1 MRGNAR
7 AVVPALLVLGL
18 VGVVAVAATG
28 STSTGTDDARPPSAW
43 VLDTFLS
50 FGLVLIIPAAA
61 VLVYGLMQRKE
72 IKGEIAGRGLRRHGT
87 ITYLVLMGLFAGV
100 TYYRLRDWERVPF
113 EDGIADAFSNGET
126 TVTPPTSPDPAET
139 VYEPQF
145 TWVPAFV
152 VGALVLIGVV
162 AWLLAAR
169 RRRGPV
175 GRDETVA
182 RELAAALDDSLD
194 ALRAE
199 PDPRRAVIA
208 AYARLERVLAAHQ
221 LERLESETPNE
232 YLSRI
237 LDDLE
242 VERRSVRR
250 LTDLFT
256 EAKFSQHAVN
266 AEMKEEAI
274 EALTT
279 VRDELRARRDA
290 EQAAR
295 ASSRALEAG
304 AGGAKT

>member
-7 AVVPALLVLGL
+7 ALVPALLVLGL

-28 STSTGTDDARPPSAW
+28 TTSTGTDDTRAPAAW
-43 VLDTFLS
+43 ILDTVLS
-50 FGLVLIIPAAA
+50 LGIVLLVPAAA

-72 IKGEIAGRGLRRHGT
+72 IKGEMAARGLRRGSFT
-87 ITYLVLMGLFAGV
+87 SYAVLMVLFAAF
-100 TYYRLRDWERVPF
+100 TYYGLRDWERVPF
-113 EDGIADAFSNGET
+113 EDGIADAFSDGET
-126 TVTPPTSPDPAET
+126 TVIPPSSTDRPET
-139 VYEPQF
+139 TYEPQF
-145 TWVPAFV
+145 TWAPAVV

-162 AWLLAAR
+162 AWLVAAR
-169 RRRGPV
+169 RRRPA

-208 AYARLERVLAAHQ
+208 AYARLERVLAAHR

-242 VERRSVRR
+242 VERPSVRR

-266 AEMKEEAI
+266 AEMKEDAI

-295 ASSRALEAG
+295 ASSLALEAET
-304 AGGAKT
+304 GGAKT